1 MEPQKI
7 AFSTGLTFDDVLLLP
22 GYADFTR
29 DQIDLSS
36 NFSKNIKL
44 SIPMASAPMD
54 TVTES
59 KLAIALAKLGGIGVI
74 HRNLSIED
82 QAEKVSK
89 VKKSVR
95 QIRQI

>member
-1 MEPQKI
+1 
-7 AFSTGLTFDDVLLLP
+7 
-22 GYADFTR
+22 
-29 DQIDLSS
+29 
-36 NFSKNIKL
+36 
-44 SIPMASAPMD
+44 MASAPMD